1 MTKKTNTLTINA
13 IKYELIKKHEGTR
26 TIQIQKS
33 QESKYMDSVLREYTN
48 KGYTIVECTAH
59 TTTLRSECK
68 RFLIVLT
75 NS

>member
-13 IKYELIKKHEGTR
+13 TKYELIKKNEGTR
-26 TIQIQKS
+26 TIQIQKN
-33 QESKYMDSVLREYTN
+33 QESKYMDNVLMEYTN
-48 KGYTIVECTAH
+48 KGYTITECTAH
-59 TTTLRSECK
+59 TTMLRSKCK